1 MNECCI
7 CESNADYITVEG
19 GWYVC
24 KECIETGKTDKTI
37 KKLIH
42 GLATKRYAAA
52 DGLSFTQLEV

>member
-24 KECIETGKTDKTI
+24 KECIETGK
-37 KKLIH
+37 
-42 GLATKRYAAA
+42 R
-52 DGLSFTQLEV
+52 DGLGAK